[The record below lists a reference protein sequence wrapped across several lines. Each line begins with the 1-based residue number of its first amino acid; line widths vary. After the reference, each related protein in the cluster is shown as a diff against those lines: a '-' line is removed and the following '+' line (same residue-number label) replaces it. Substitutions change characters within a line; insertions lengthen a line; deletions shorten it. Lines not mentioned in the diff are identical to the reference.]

1 MAVTA
6 KEIAQQLG
14 LSAASVSFALNGRP
28 GVSAETRARVLET
41 ARALG
46 YEFPTTRDA
55 ESGTIVFVYYNRH
68 QIFDTAFFS
77 QMARGAKEA
86 TEEAG
91 YRFATTE
98 IASFRDVSVQIQHL
112 VESQPAGVLLLATE
126 MGVNDLMPFA
136 ALDLPIVLL
145 DTCHSCGLD
154 RVQINNHEGAHI
166 AVDYL
171 FSRYGEM
178 PGFLACGN
186 RIGNFQDREDGY
198 YLAAQRNG
206 ASAGRA
212 VVHELA
218 ADIAGAKQDMLSL
231 IDAGEPLARSYFCSF
246 DAIAQGAMQAFAERG
261 YRIPEDVAFIGFDNA
276 PESARAVPPLTTI
289 NVPAAYMGSIGAR
302 RLIETL
308 REGEHHP
315 LTIEVGVSLIP
326 RASA

>member
-1 MAVTA
+1 MRNRAPSSSCTTTVTRSSTPRSSRRWRA
-6 KEIAQQLG
+6 APKRLPRRRATASPPPRSPR
-14 LSAASVSFALNGRP
+14 SAMSRCRFN
-28 GVSAETRARVLET
+28 
-41 ARALG
+41 
-46 YEFPTTRDA
+46 
-55 ESGTIVFVYYNRH
+55 IWWNRNPP
-68 QIFDTAFFS
+68 
-77 QMARGAKEA
+77 
-86 TEEAG
+86 
-91 YRFATTE
+91 
-98 IASFRDVSVQIQHL
+98 ASFCSPPRW
-112 VESQPAGVLLLATE
+112 
-126 MGVNDLMPFA
+126 GVNDLMPFA
-136 ALDLPIVLL
+136 AIDLPIVLL

-261 YRIPEDVAFIGFDNA
+261 YRIPEDVAFIGFDQRAGIRARGAASHHHQRAGRLYGLHRRPA
-276 PESARAVPPLTTI
+276 PHRDLARGRAPSPHHRGVACRSSPGP
-289 NVPAAYMGSIGAR
+289 R
-302 RLIETL
+302 R
-308 REGEHHP
+308 RG
-315 LTIEVGVSLIP
+315 
-326 RASA
+326 

>member
-46 YEFPTTRDA
+46 YEFPTTRDT
-55 ESGTIVFVYYNRH
+55 ESGTIAFVYYNRH

-178 PGFLACGN
+178 PGFLACGH

-212 VVHELA
+212 IVQELA
-218 ADIAGAKQDMLSL
+218 ADVAGAKQDMLAL
-231 IDAGEPLARSYFCSF
+231 IDAGEPLARSYFCSY
-246 DAIAQGAMQAFAERG
+246 DGIAQGAMQAFAERG

-289 NVPAAYMGSIGAR
+289 NVPATYMGSIGAR

-308 REGEHHP
+308 HEGEHHP

>member
-6 KEIAQQLG
+6 KEIARQLG

-28 GVSAETRARVLET
+28 GVSAETRARVLK
-41 ARALG
+41 AAHALG
-46 YEFPTTRDA
+46 YEFSDAREA

-68 QIFDTAFFS
+68 KIFDTAFFS

-86 TEEAG
+86 TEGTG

-98 IASFRDVSVQIQHL
+98 IASFRDITVQIQHL
-112 VESQPAGVLLLATE
+112 VELQPAGVLLLATE
-126 MGVNDLMPFA
+126 MGMNDLMPFA

-166 AVDYL
+166 AVEYL

-178 PGFLACGN
+178 PGLLTCSN
-186 RIGNFQDREDGY
+186 RISNFQDREDGY
-198 YLAAQRNG
+198 FLAVQRNG
-206 ASAGRA
+206 ASARRA
-212 VVHELA
+212 IVHELA
-218 ADIAGAKQDMLSL
+218 ADVAGAKQDMLAI
-231 IDAGEPLARSYFCSF
+231 IDAGEPVARSYFCDF
-246 DAIAQGAMQAFAERG
+246 DTIAQGAMQAFLERG
-261 YRIPEDVAFIGFDNA
+261 YRIPEDVAFMGFDNA
-276 PESARAVPPLTTI
+276 PESARSTPPLTTI
-289 NVPAAYMGSIGAR
+289 NVPATYMGSIGAR

-326 RASA
+326 RASS